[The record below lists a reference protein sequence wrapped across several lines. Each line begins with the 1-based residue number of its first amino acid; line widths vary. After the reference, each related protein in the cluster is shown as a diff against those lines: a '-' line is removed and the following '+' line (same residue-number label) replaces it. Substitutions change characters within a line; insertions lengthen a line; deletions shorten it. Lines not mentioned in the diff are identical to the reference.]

1 MANSAFPHVPPPP
14 PLRPLVLVVDD
25 NPDMR
30 DTFALLL
37 QHAGFEPLTAA
48 GGADALRL
56 VAEQRPAA
64 VVSELLLQDVDGL
77 VLGRWL
83 RTLAGPGLV
92 LVAHTTSIASD
103 IRQRAQDAGYD
114 RFVAKPADPQAML
127 DLLRQACR

>member
-1 MANSAFPHVPPPP
+1 
-14 PLRPLVLVVDD
+14 VLVVDD

-56 VAEQRPAA
+56 VAERRPAA

-83 RTLAGPGLV
+83 RTLAGPSLV

-103 IRQRAQDAGYD
+103 IRQRAQQAGYD
-114 RFVAKPADPQAML
+114 RFVSKPADPQAML